1 MATQVGQESRVVAH
15 PAVWA
20 RLRAEP
26 YCFSFF
32 QTVRLLCK
40 IFPGRK
46 GIGEFAPPGEEVAR
60 CGAHPSLAFPASEI
74 QSLEVPEH
82 GPPRFAVNF
91 MGLTGPLGV
100 LPRYYTEFVAE
111 RARAKDR
118 APRDFLDIFNHRA
131 ISLFYRAWEKYRVT
145 VQIERGL
152 DHRFRFYL
160 LSLIGLGTLG
170 LQQRQTVLDDS
181 LLLFAGLLA
190 MQPKSA
196 EALRDVLMDYFDVPV
211 EIEQFIGVWRRLRRP
226 DQSRLEDW
234 EDPSSL
240 LGLGSVVGD
249 EIWDQQF
256 RVRISIGP
264 VPLVRY
270 LDFLPG
276 GSAHEPLRAITRFF
290 SSDLE
295 FELQLI
301 LRREDVPECEL
312 GTVGDEAPLLGWV
325 SWMKSKPE
333 FDRDPGENI
342 LLLTKGARHE
352 RKS

>member
-1 MATQVGQESRVVAH
+1 MGSQVGQESTVVVH

-26 YCFSFF
+26 FCFSFF
-32 QTVRLLCK
+32 QTVRLLCR
-40 IFPGRK
+40 IFPERK
-46 GIGEFAPPGEEVAR
+46 GIGEFEPPGDEIAR
-60 CGAHPSLAFPASEI
+60 FGAFPTLAFPASEI
-74 QSLEVPEH
+74 QSLETGGPA
-82 GPPRFAVNF
+82 PPRFAVNF

-100 LPRYYTEFVAE
+100 LPRYYTELVAE
-111 RARAKDR
+111 RVRAKDR
-118 APRDFLDIFNHRA
+118 APRDFLDIFNHRS
-131 ISLFYRAWEKYRVT
+131 ISLFYRAWEKHRVA

-160 LSLIGLGTLG
+160 LSLIGLATMG
-170 LQQRQTVLDDS
+170 LQKRQTVLDDS
-181 LLLFAGLLA
+181 LIFFAGLLS

-211 EIEQFIGVWRRLRRP
+211 EIEQFVGVWRRLRRP
-226 DQSRLEDW
+226 DQTRLEDW
-234 EDPSSL
+234 DDPSGS

-249 EIWDQQF
+249 EIYDQQF

-264 VPLVRY
+264 VPLKRY

-276 GSAHEPLRAITRFF
+276 GAAYEPLRAIARFF

-295 FELQLI
+295 YELQLI
-301 LRREDVPECEL
+301 LQREDVPGCEL
-312 GTVGDEAPLLGWV
+312 GNLGDDAPRLGWV
-325 SWMKSKPE
+325 TWMKTQPE
-333 FDRDPGENI
+333 FDRDAGENI
-342 LLLTKGARHE
+342 LLLTKGARNE